1 MNLFEKQQN
10 EFSGRHIGP
19 NQAEATAMLKEIGVN
34 SLEALISKTIPDA
47 IRIKSDL
54 DVPSAI
60 SEFEYLNE
68 LKNIFNKD

>member
-19 NQAEATAMLKEIGVN
+19 NQSEAAAMLKEIGVS
-34 SLEALISKTIPDA
+34 SLEELISKTIPDA

-54 DVPSAI
+54 DVLPPAI
-60 SEFEYLNE
+60 SEFEYLND
-68 LKNIFNKD
+68 LKKNSF